1 MIFAN
6 RGGAITLGVKRA
18 HATQLEV
25 QGIHMRIGL
34 ACSLLVM
41 LTLPAAAQTVS
52 SERDIGA
59 LRLGQKILVDDG
71 SCPTGQIKEVSG
83 ARLVEGGNVEAT
95 RQCVPAKVRR

>member
-6 RGGAITLGVKRA
+6 RDGAITLRVKRA
-18 HATQLEV
+18 HETQFEI
-25 QGIHMRIGL
+25 QGIHMRVGL
-34 ACSLLVM
+34 ACGFLMM

-59 LRLGQKILVDDG
+59 LRLGQKVLVDDG
-71 SCPTGQIKEVSG
+71 TCPTGQLKEVSG
-83 ARLVEGGNVEAT
+83 ARLAPGGNVEAV